1 MKLENYFTANEDLQF
16 QFTHNTPWV
25 ELASL
30 VESGFRD
37 KNGPVDA
44 EEATELYREALTLG
58 GEYAGNEISGRAR
71 EIDEAGHWHGNG
83 PIELSAPLRANLDG
97 LIKLG
102 MTGVSIPREY
112 GGENFP
118 FTASAMLL
126 EILARADPSTM
137 VQYAFYM
144 SPALMILRF
153 GSESV
158 KQAYVPRLAGG
169 EISGA
174 VAMTEPQAG
183 SDVGRVAT
191 TATEIDGGW
200 RLNGRKQFITNGCG
214 DFCIV
219 LARSAAGSKGLEG
232 LSLFLADRTIER
244 DGKRVDNYVVERA
257 ENKVTIAGSATCGLS
272 FDGTEAILLGELGQG
287 WREILTFMNESR
299 VAVGIQ
305 GLGTAQAAYE
315 EASTY
320 AAEREQMGRPIREH
334 PLVAD
339 MLLDMKATIAGH
351 RALAYEATVAY
362 DRERGNID
370 LADAGSKRNLAYL
383 RELTPL
389 VKYFG
394 AEEAIRV
401 ARLGLETFG
410 GYGVIKDYDI
420 ERIFRDSLILP
431 IYEGTSEIQALM
443 SVKDI
448 IRAVM
453 KRPQSLIDGSFS
465 PSLTRADTSGR
476 LGKVFRKARSQYLW
490 SLRYLLYDVVRRSD
504 SGTMLEKGQS
514 LMAGKIA
521 MSDDDTAYILLHA
534 KRLTNMLAHLHAS
547 RLLISQARRY
557 PDRHQVAARMVAN
570 AAAVCDEASHRIR
583 SGDRS
588 TLEQIAAW
596 HAGRTG
602 GDYIRKSA
610 PTTKAA
616 STQPGREP
624 VEVGPGVAR

>member
-1 MKLENYFTANEDLQF
+1 MKQENYFTANEDLQF
-16 QFTHNTPWV
+16 QFNDNTPWA

-30 VESGFRD
+30 AESGFMD
-37 KNGPVDA
+37 KDGPSDA
-44 EEATELYREALTLG
+44 EEARAVYWEALTLV
-58 GEYAGNEISGRAR
+58 GEYAGHEIAPRAR
-71 EIDEAGHWHGNG
+71 AVDEAGHWHGDG
-83 PIELSAPLRANLDG
+83 PIELSPPLRENLDG

-102 MTGVSIPREY
+102 LTGAGMPRRY

-118 FTASAMLL
+118 FTATAMLL

-153 GSESV
+153 GGDEV
-158 KQAYVPRLAGG
+158 KQWYIPRLASG

-191 TATEIDGGW
+191 TATHDGGGW

-219 LARSAAGSKGLEG
+219 LARSTSDSRGLDG
-232 LSLFLADRTIER
+232 MSLFLTDRCVES
-244 DGKRVDNYVVERA
+244 DGAKVDNYVVERA

-272 FDGTEAILLGELGQG
+272 FDNSKAIPLGELGQG

-315 EASTY
+315 EASAY
-320 AAEREQMGRPIREH
+320 AAEREQMGRPIRQH

-339 MLLDMKATIAGH
+339 MLLDMRATIAGL
-351 RALAYEATVAY
+351 RALAYESTVAY
-362 DRERGNID
+362 DRERGNAD
-370 LADAGSKRNLAYL
+370 LSESSARKSLAYL

-401 ARLGLETFG
+401 SRLGLEIFG
-410 GYGVIKDYDI
+410 GYGVTKDYDI

-443 SVKDI
+443 SVKDVLK
-448 IRAVM
+448 AVM
-453 KRPQSLIDGSFS
+453 RNPKTLLDSSFS
-465 PSLTRADTSGR
+465 PSLAHAGTGGP
-476 LGKVFRKARSQYLW
+476 LGKTFRKARSRYVW
-490 SLRYLLYDVVRRSD
+490 SVRYLLYDLVRHSASGNVLNGFKGLMSGRAEISD
-504 SGTMLEKGQS
+504 E
-514 LMAGKIA
+514 
-521 MSDDDTAYILLHA
+521 DTAYVLLHA
-534 KRLTNMLAHLHAS
+534 KRLTTMLAHLHAA
-547 RLLISQARRY
+547 RLLMDQARRH
-557 PDRHQVAARMVAN
+557 PERRRVAARMVAN
-570 AAAVCDEASHRIR
+570 AAAVCSESSHRIR
-583 SGDRS
+583 SGEKGALD
-588 TLEQIAAW
+588 QIGEW
-596 HAGRTG
+596 QTG
-602 GDYIRKSA
+602 G
-610 PTTKAA
+610 
-616 STQPGREP
+616 
-624 VEVGPGVAR
+624 